1 MERVG
6 ILWIKEKQS
15 MKKPALKCAIYT
27 RKSSDEGLDQDFN
40 SLDAQREA
48 CEAYIASQRAEGW
61 GLVKK
66 HFDDGGF
73 SGGSLERPAL
83 KTLIEDIRTGHVDI
97 VVVYK
102 IDRLT
107 RSLMDFAKLV
117 EIFDEHGVT
126 FVSITQSFNTT
137 TSMGRLTLNVL
148 LSFAQFEREVAG
160 ERIRDKI
167 AASKKKGMWM
177 GGRPPLGYD
186 IENRQLI
193 INKDDAKTARMIF
206 NLYLECGC
214 VKDLKLELDRRS
226 IKSRPRVSKRGLNY
240 GGKNFSRGAL
250 YNLLKNP
257 VYIGKIKHHDQIHD
271 GMHDAIISDEL
282 WNAVQDKLR
291 NQAAQPRGTN
301 KESQGN
307 LLMGL
312 IYAPDNS
319 LYTPIY
325 TKKKNKKYRYY
336 FNQRLAEDK
345 NHPHRFRARL
355 PAHDLENTVEHAIRT
370 ELQPPEKL
378 TEILEL
384 DMIKDHHILNY
395 LKPFFQNKSLPDFY
409 KAIQKIIVRQD
420 QLEISI
426 RVQVLHS
433 LFWGQVE
440 ISVPDKIHVILISYK
455 NHKAQ
460 DGTLILKAKN
470 QRQHDPFDLPPRELK
485 NLIQGIIWRDE
496 HFDGLTIDA
505 IATREG
511 VDRSRVGKIIRNSFD
526 TLQTILTN

>member
-1 MERVG
+1 MV
-6 ILWIKEKQS
+6 S
-15 MKKPALKCAIYT
+15 MKKPVLKCAIYT

-48 CEAYIASQRAEGW
+48 CEAYITSQKAEGW
-61 GLVKK
+61 SLVKK
-66 HFDDGGF
+66 HYNDGGF

-83 KTLIEDIRTGHVDI
+83 KTLIDDIRAERVDI

-193 INKDDAKTARMIF
+193 VNEEDAKTARMIF
-206 NLYLECGC
+206 ELYLKCGC
-214 VKDLKLELDRRS
+214 VKRLKQELDRQN

-257 VYIGKIKHHDQIHD
+257 VYTGKIKHHDQIHD
-271 GMHDAIISDEL
+271 GMHKAIISDEL
-282 WNAVQDKLR
+282 WNEVQDKLQ
-291 NQAAQPRGTN
+291 NQAAHPRGTN

-312 IYAPDNS
+312 IYASDNS

-336 FNQRLAEDK
+336 FNQNLAEDK
-345 NHPHRFRARL
+345 HHPQRFRARL
-355 PAHDLENTVEHAIRT
+355 PAYDLENTVEQAIRT
-370 ELQPPEKL
+370 ELESPEKL
-378 TEILEL
+378 AKLLEL
-384 DMIKDHHILNY
+384 NVIEDRHTLNY
-395 LKPFFQNKSLPDFY
+395 LQSLFQNKSLPDFY
-409 KAIQKIIVRQD
+409 IAIQKIIVHQD
-420 QLEISI
+420 RLEISI
-426 RVQVLHS
+426 QVQALS
-433 LFWGQVE
+433 TLFSGQIE
-440 ISVPDKIHVILISYK
+440 ISVPDKTHVILMPYK

-460 DGTLILKAKN
+460 DGTLILKAKTPK
-470 QRQHDPFDLPPRELK
+470 QHDPFDLPPRELK

-526 TLQTILTN
+526 TLQTILAN

>member
-1 MERVG
+1 MHPPLGETHRS
-6 ILWIKEKQS
+6 KS
-15 MKKPALKCAIYT
+15 
-27 RKSSDEGLDQDFN
+27 RKD
-40 SLDAQREA
+40 
-48 CEAYIASQRAEGW
+48 IASQKAEGW
-61 GLVKK
+61 SLVKK
-66 HFDDGGF
+66 HYNDGGF

-83 KTLIEDIRTGHVDI
+83 KTLLNDIRAGHVDI

-117 EIFDEHGVT
+117 AIFDEHGVT

-177 GGRPPLGYD
+177 GGRAPLGYD

-193 INKDDAKTARMIF
+193 VNEEDAKTARMIF
-206 NLYLECGC
+206 QLYLEYGC
-214 VKDLKLELDRRS
+214 VKRLKQELNRRN
-226 IKSRPRVSKRGLNY
+226 IKSRPRISKRGLNY
-240 GGKNFSRGAL
+240 GGKSFSRGAL

-271 GMHDAIISDEL
+271 GMHEAIISEML
-282 WNAVQDKLR
+282 WDNVQNKLR
-291 NQAAQPRGTN
+291 NQAAHPRGTN
-301 KESQGN
+301 KENQGN

-312 IYAPDNS
+312 VFAPDGS

-336 FNQRLAEDK
+336 FNQNLTEDK
-345 NHPHRFRARL
+345 NHPQRFRARL
-355 PAHDLENTVEHAIRT
+355 PAHDLENTVENAIRM
-370 ELQPPEKL
+370 ELQNPEKL
-378 TEILEL
+378 ARLLEL
-384 DMIKDHHILNY
+384 NIIEDRHTINY
-395 LKPFFQNKSLPDFY
+395 LQSFFQNKSLPDFY
-409 KAIQKIIVRQD
+409 KAIQKIIIHQD
-420 QLEISI
+420 RLEISI
-426 RVQVLHS
+426 QVQALSS
-433 LFWGQVE
+433 LFSGQIE
-440 ISVPDKIHVILISYK
+440 ISVPEKTHVISVSYK

-460 DGTLILKAKN
+460 DGTLILKAKI
-470 QRQHDPFDLPPRELK
+470 QKQHDPFDLPPRELK

-511 VDRSRVGKIIRNSFD
+511 VDRSRVGKMIRNSFD
-526 TLQTILTN
+526 TLQTLLAN

>member
-1 MERVG
+1 
-6 ILWIKEKQS
+6 
-15 MKKPALKCAIYT
+15 MKKHVLKCAIYT

-40 SLDAQREA
+40 SLDAQRES
-48 CEAYIASQRAEGW
+48 CDAYITSQKAEGW
-61 GLVKK
+61 SLVKK
-66 HFDDGGF
+66 HYDDGGF

-83 KTLIEDIRTGHVDI
+83 KALLDDIRAGRVDI

-107 RSLMDFAKLV
+107 RSLMDFSKLV

-167 AASKKKGMWM
+167 AASKAKGMWM

-193 INKDDAKTARMIF
+193 VNEEDAKTARMIF
-206 NLYLECGC
+206 ELYLECGC
-214 VKDLKLELDRRS
+214 VKNLKQELARRNV
-226 IKSRPRVSKRGLNY
+226 KSCPRVSKRGLNY

-250 YNLLKNP
+250 YNFLKNP

-271 GMHDAIISDEL
+271 GMHEAIISDEL
-282 WNAVQDKLR
+282 WYAVQDKLR
-291 NQAAQPRGTN
+291 NQAAHPRGTN

-312 IYAPDNS
+312 IYTPDDS

-336 FNQRLAEDK
+336 FNQNLTEDK
-345 NHPHRFRARL
+345 NHPQRFRARL
-355 PAHDLENTVEHAIRT
+355 PAHDLEKTVENAIRS
-370 ELQPPEKL
+370 ELQTPEKL
-378 TEILEL
+378 MEILEL
-384 DMIKDHHILNY
+384 DMVEDRHMIDY
-395 LKPFFQNKSLPDFY
+395 LQSLFKNKELSDFY
-409 KAIQKIIVRQD
+409 KVIQKIIVHQD
-420 QLEISI
+420 RLEISI
-426 RVQVLHS
+426 HTKALSILFSEKIETSVLDKTH
-433 LFWGQVE
+433 V
-440 ISVPDKIHVILISYK
+440 ISVSYK

-460 DGTLILKAKN
+460 DGTLILKAKSPK
-470 QRQHDPFDLPPRELK
+470 QHDPFDLPPRELK

-511 VDRSRVGKIIRNSFD
+511 VDRSRVGKMIRNSFD
-526 TLQTILTN
+526 TLQTLLTN

>member
-1 MERVG
+1 
-6 ILWIKEKQS
+6 
-15 MKKPALKCAIYT
+15 MKKPVLKCAIYT

-40 SLDAQREA
+40 SLDAQRES
-48 CEAYIASQRAEGW
+48 CEAYIASQKAEGW

-66 HFDDGGF
+66 HYNDGGF

-83 KTLIEDIRTGHVDI
+83 KTLLNDIRSGHIDI

-117 EIFDEHGVT
+117 EIFDGHGVT

-177 GGRPPLGYD
+177 GGRSPLGYD

-193 INKDDAKTARMIF
+193 VNEEDAKTARMIF
-206 NLYLECGC
+206 ELYLECGC
-214 VKDLKLELDRRS
+214 VKRLKQELDRKN

-271 GMHDAIISDEL
+271 GMHEAIISDEL
-282 WNAVQDKLR
+282 WCATQDKLQ
-291 NQAAQPRGTN
+291 NQAAHPRGTR
-301 KESQGN
+301 KENQGN

-312 IYAPDNS
+312 IYAPDSS

-336 FNQRLAEDK
+336 FNQNLAEDK
-345 NHPHRFRARL
+345 HHPQRFRARL
-355 PAHDLENTVEHAIRT
+355 PAHDLENAVEQVIRR
-370 ELQPPEKL
+370 ELQSPEKL
-378 TEILEL
+378 AKLFEL
-384 DMIKDHHILNY
+384 SIIEDRHTLNY
-395 LKPFFQNKSLPDFY
+395 LQS
-409 KAIQKIIVRQD
+409 
-420 QLEISI
+420 
-426 RVQVLHS
+426 
-433 LFWGQVE
+433 
-440 ISVPDKIHVILISYK
+440 
-455 NHKAQ
+455 
-460 DGTLILKAKN
+460 
-470 QRQHDPFDLPPRELK
+470 
-485 NLIQGIIWRDE
+485 
-496 HFDGLTIDA
+496 
-505 IATREG
+505 
-511 VDRSRVGKIIRNSFD
+511 
-526 TLQTILTN
+526 

>member
-1 MERVG
+1 
-6 ILWIKEKQS
+6 
-15 MKKPALKCAIYT
+15 MKKPILKCAVYT

-40 SLDAQREA
+40 SLDAQRES
-48 CEAYIASQRAEGW
+48 CEAYITSQKAEGW
-61 GLVKK
+61 SLFKK
-66 HFDDGGF
+66 HYDDGGF

-83 KTLIEDIRTGHVDI
+83 KILIDDIRAGRIDI

-117 EIFDEHGVT
+117 EIFDEHDVT

-167 AASKKKGMWM
+167 SASKKKGMWM

-193 INKDDAKTARMIF
+193 VNEEDAKTARMIF
-206 NLYLECGC
+206 QLYLQCGC
-214 VKDLKLELDRRS
+214 VKRLKQELDRRN

-257 VYIGKIKHHDQIHD
+257 VYVGKIKHHDKIYD
-271 GMHDAIISDEL
+271 GMHEAIISEVL
-282 WNAVQDKLR
+282 WNNVQNKLQ
-291 NQAAQPRGTN
+291 NQAAHPRGTN

-307 LLMGL
+307 ILMGL
-312 IYAPDNS
+312 VFAPDGT

-336 FNQRLAEDK
+336 FNQNLTEDK
-345 NHPHRFRARL
+345 NHPQRFRARL
-355 PAHDLENTVEHAIRT
+355 PAHDLEKTIEHAIRS
-370 ELQPPEKL
+370 ESQNPEKL
-378 TEILEL
+378 AKVLEL
-384 DMIKDHHILNY
+384 SIIEDRHTLNY
-395 LKPFFQNKSLPDFY
+395 LQSFFQNKGLPDFY
-409 KAIQKIIVRQD
+409 KAIQKIIVHQD
-420 QLEISI
+420 RLEISI
-426 RVQVLHS
+426 HIQTLS
-433 LFWGQVE
+433 TLFLGQIE
-440 ISVPDKIHVILISYK
+440 ISVPEKNHVISTSYK
-455 NHKAQ
+455 SHKAQ
-460 DGTLILKAKN
+460 DGTLILKAKSCKN
-470 QRQHDPFDLPPRELK
+470 HDPFDLPPRELK
-485 NLIQGIIWRDE
+485 NLIQGIIWRDQ

-511 VDRSRVGKIIRNSFD
+511 VDRSRVGKMIRNSFD
-526 TLQTILTN
+526 TLQTILVN

>member
-1 MERVG
+1 MN
-6 ILWIKEKQS
+6 
-15 MKKPALKCAIYT
+15 KPALKCAIYT
-27 RKSSDEGLDQDFN
+27 RKSSEEGLDQDFN
-40 SLDAQREA
+40 SLDAQRES
-48 CEAYIASQRAEGW
+48 CEAYISSQKAEGW
-61 GLVKK
+61 SLVKR
-66 HFDDGGF
+66 HYDDGGF

-83 KTLIEDIRTGHVDI
+83 KTLLDDIRAGRVDI

-186 IENRQLI
+186 IENRHLI
-193 INKDDAKTARMIF
+193 VNEKDAKIARMIF
-206 NLYLECGC
+206 QLYLECGC
-214 VKDLKLELDRRS
+214 VKNLKQELDQQN

-271 GMHDAIISDEL
+271 GMHEAIISEDL
-282 WNAVQDKLR
+282 WNNVQDKLQD
-291 NQAAQPRGTN
+291 QAAHPRGTN

-312 IYAPDNS
+312 IYTPDDS

-336 FNQRLAEDK
+336 FNQNLTEDK
-345 NHPHRFRARL
+345 NHPQRFWARL
-355 PAHDLENTVEHAIRT
+355 PAHDLENTVEHAIRAET
-370 ELQPPEKL
+370 QNPEKL
-378 TEILEL
+378 AKILALGIVE
-384 DMIKDHHILNY
+384 DRHTLNY
-395 LKPFFQNKSLPDFY
+395 LQSFFQNKSLPDFY
-409 KAIQKIIVRQD
+409 NAIQKIIVQKDR
-420 QLEISI
+420 LEIFIQTQALST
-426 RVQVLHS
+426 
-433 LFWGQVE
+433 LFSGQIDV
-440 ISVPDKIHVILISYK
+440 SVPDRTHVISIPYK

-470 QRQHDPFDLPPRELK
+470 LKQHDPFDLPSRELK

-511 VDRSRVGKIIRNSFD
+511 VDRSRVGKMIRNSFD
-526 TLQTILTN
+526 ALQTILTN